1 MISPRSSSHMRKHS
15 FAKQVLTYYY
25 LMVFNFCSLSKF
37 SGLYIQEM
45 NVTLVKDSIFCLS
58 WFNIFHF
65 LSAKKVET
73 LLAALGRAD
82 NAASAMK
89 VLGPHAGKVKQA
101 KEAVPWATDTVDAG
115 VYKPCK

>member
-1 MISPRSSSHMRKHS
+1 MSH
-15 FAKQVLTYYY
+15 
-25 LMVFNFCSLSKF
+25 LSKVAF
-37 SGLYIQEM
+37 LFI
-45 NVTLVKDSIFCLS
+45 LIPHLS
-58 WFNIFHF
+58 LPF
-65 LSAKKVET
+65 LQTCRLTSAKKVET

-115 VYKPCK
+115 VYKTL

>member
-1 MISPRSSSHMRKHS
+1 MSH
-15 FAKQVLTYYY
+15 
-25 LMVFNFCSLSKF
+25 LSKVAF
-37 SGLYIQEM
+37 FVYP
-45 NVTLVKDSIFCLS
+45 DSTSLT
-58 WFNIFHF
+58 
-65 LSAKKVET
+65 SAKKVET

-115 VYKPCK
+115 VYKTL